1 MAGKVAPILVP
12 RDDLRGG
19 TRDGSRA
26 FRKARSPS
34 EVPTTGRKT
43 HPRKLAS
50 ISPSK
55 GLKCGRGRATSAA
68 HRHARK
74 EQEKARERIQ
84 TRNRVEK
91 TFRTKLRQELKTK
104 NSHSEFWTK
113 ISCKTFPAEVAE
125 KVREILGPSVPSAAN
140 AGRSARV
147 PRKNAEQIPGGGH
160 RPTRPPG
167 KNGQHFP

>member
-1 MAGKVAPILVP
+1 M
-12 RDDLRGG
+12 RQG
-19 TRDGSRA
+19 TG
-26 FRKARSPS
+26 
-34 EVPTTGRKT
+34 
-43 HPRKLAS
+43 
-50 ISPSK
+50 
-55 GLKCGRGRATSAA
+55 TSAA

-91 TFRTKLRQELKTK
+91 TFRTKLRQELRTK

-125 KVREILGPSVPSAAN
+125 KVREILGPSVPSAAK

-167 KNGQHFP
+167 KIGQHFPLFKGETKAQATARRRNLEPFWLKSSPRRGEAL